1 VGLLDGKV
9 GIVTGGGAGI
19 GRATA
24 LLFSREGARVVVA
37 ERDRDAGERVA
48 AEIETAGG
56 EAIFLQTDVSR
67 PSEVQAM
74 VDRTVDEFGGLHCVS
89 NNAAVGGGY
98 ARLADLDEKTWDQ
111 TMAVTLKGVWLC
123 MRSEIPAMLASGGGS
138 IVNLSSV
145 SGIVGGHN
153 LAAYNASKGGV
164 RLLTKSVA
172 LHCAREGHGI
182 RCNSVHPA
190 FVEGAMVDDL
200 AAAARDPAR
209 ARAKMAASIPLRR
222 LARPEEVAASVVHLL
237 SPAAS
242 FITGSEM
249 VIDGGL
255 VAG

>member
-138 IVNLSSV
+138 IVNIGSV
-145 SGIVGGHN
+145 SGMKGEAFLSGYS
-153 LAAYNASKGGV
+153 AAKGGV
-164 RLLTKSVA
+164 IALSKSA
-172 LHCAREGHGI
+172 ASEYAEQGI
-182 RCNSVHPA
+182 RVNVVCPGGIA
-190 FVEGAMVDDL
+190 TEGMTDYLSRAPDVRKRTVDAHAM
-200 AAAARDPAR
+200 
-209 ARAKMAASIPLRR
+209 KR
-222 LARPEEVAASVVHLL
+222 LGTPEEIAEAVAWLCSDRSAFTTGHIMVV
-237 SPAAS
+237 
-242 FITGSEM
+242 
-249 VIDGGL
+249 DGGSL
-255 VAG
+255 VKSHAI